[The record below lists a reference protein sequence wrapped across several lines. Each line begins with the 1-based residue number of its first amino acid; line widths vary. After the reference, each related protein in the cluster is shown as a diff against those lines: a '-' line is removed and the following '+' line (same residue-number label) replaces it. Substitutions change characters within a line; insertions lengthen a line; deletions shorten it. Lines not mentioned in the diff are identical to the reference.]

1 MQQGTIAWNKHDG
14 EALCTGYTDESI
26 LVHPRGTFKGKAA
39 IRKFNEDVWA
49 AYPDSQ
55 VESVTVD
62 AIRTIDRGASETY
75 SGRKAIEKNFADTFA
90 ANPQPVVSKLLQVYS
105 IEDRIVA
112 ISEYNLPGFSRGH
125 TVKIYVRDADTWKV
139 RWEFAGTTHSPQ

>member
-1 MQQGTIAWNKHDG
+1 MSVELMQQGTIAWNKHDG

-55 VESVTVD
+55 VESVTVGD
-62 AIRTIDRGASETY
+62 LGNGLIAQQWIMHGTNSGTLLDGTPATGRNVTFPGA
-75 SGRKAIEKNFADTFA
+75 TFT
-90 ANPQPVVSKLLQVYS
+90 QYDGDKVVSERVYFDLHDLLKQLNV
-105 IEDRIVA
+105 V
-112 ISEYNLPGFSRGH
+112 
-125 TVKIYVRDADTWKV
+125 
-139 RWEFAGTTHSPQ
+139 

>member
-1 MQQGTIAWNKHDG
+1 MSVELMQQGTIAWNKHDG

-55 VESVTVD
+55 VESVTVGD
-62 AIRTIDRGASETY
+62 LGNGLIAQQWIMHGTNSGTLLDGAPAT
-75 SGRKAIEKNFADTFA
+75 GRKVTFPGATFA
-90 ANPQPVVSKLLQVYS
+90 QYDGDKVVSERVYFDLHDLLKQLNV
-105 IEDRIVA
+105 V
-112 ISEYNLPGFSRGH
+112 
-125 TVKIYVRDADTWKV
+125 
-139 RWEFAGTTHSPQ
+139 